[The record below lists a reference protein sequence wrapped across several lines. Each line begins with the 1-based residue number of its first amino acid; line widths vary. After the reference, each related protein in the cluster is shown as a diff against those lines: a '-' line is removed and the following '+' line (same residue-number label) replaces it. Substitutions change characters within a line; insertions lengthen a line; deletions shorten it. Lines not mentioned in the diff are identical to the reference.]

1 MAEKG
6 RHTFQLE
13 VVTPQSLIV
22 SEEVEELVAPGRE
35 GYFGVWPGHTPFMT
49 ILKIGELSYKRRGE
63 ERFLA
68 VSWGYAEV
76 RSEKAIVL
84 VETAERSEE
93 IDVARAEQARVRAE
107 ERLRRWGDETID
119 FARAQAALERA
130 ITRVSVAARGR

>member
-1 MAEKG
+1 MAEKD
-6 RHTFQLE
+6 RQTFQLE
-13 VVTPQSLIV
+13 VVTPQRLIV
-22 SEEVEELVAPGRE
+22 SEEVEELVAPGKE
-35 GYFGVWPGHTPFMT
+35 GCFGVWPGHTPFMT
-49 ILKIGELSYKRRGE
+49 TLKIGELSYKRRGE

-93 IDVARAEQARVRAE
+93 IDVARAEQARARAE

-130 ITRVSVAARGR
+130 VARVSVAAKGR

>member
-1 MAEKG
+1 MAQKD

-13 VVTPQSLIV
+13 VVTPQRLIV

-49 ILKIGELSYKRRGE
+49 TLKIGELSYKRGRD

-68 VSWGYAEV
+68 VSWGYVEV
-76 RSEKAIVL
+76 GPEKVIVL

-93 IDVARAEQARVRAE
+93 IDVARAEQARGRAE
-107 ERLRRWGDETID
+107 DRLRRWGDETID
-119 FARAQAALERA
+119 FARCQAALERA
-130 ITRVSVAARGR
+130 LARISVAAKGH